1 MLFLYNRRFDL
12 LDHIL
17 KGDALQLILSGFHL
31 EEDHLANQ
39 DHVEHAGIAL
49 VFAVSVAYGNSLQ
62 YPLFFHRQPPVL
74 MSTSCPAS

>member
-17 KGDALQLILSGFHL
+17 KGNALQLILTSFHL
-31 EEDHLANQ
+31 EENLLTDQ
-39 DHVEHAGIAL
+39 DHIEHAGIAL

-62 YPLFFHRQPPVL
+62 YPLFFH
-74 MSTSCPAS
+74 TSSGRAQ